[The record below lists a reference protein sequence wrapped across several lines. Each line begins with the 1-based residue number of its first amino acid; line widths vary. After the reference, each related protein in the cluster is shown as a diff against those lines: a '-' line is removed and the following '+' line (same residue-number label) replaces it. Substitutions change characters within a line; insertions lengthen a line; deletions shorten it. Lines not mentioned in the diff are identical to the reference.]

1 MIAGLLR
8 GRSAAAGARCVVVD
22 LDGVQ
27 TELQVSRHPRA
38 RRISLRVSA
47 DGGDVILVLPRHVR
61 LEDGLAV
68 AQAHAPWIRARLDNR
83 VARIPFADGAEI
95 PVNGRPVII
104 TAVPQAVRSVSID
117 GAQLRVGGPAASVDH
132 RVRAFLRAEARR
144 IILARIAERAG
155 RLPRP
160 PTAVSVRDTRSRWG
174 SCSSAGRL
182 SFSWRLILAPPAVLD
197 YVVAHELAH
206 LSHRG
211 HGPVFWDA
219 VDRLC
224 DDVGTKR
231 AWLRQHGRDLFRY
244 G

>member
-1 MIAGLLR
+1 MIAELLR
-8 GRSAAAGARCVVVD
+8 GRSAAAGARRLVVD
-22 LDGVQ
+22 LGGVE
-27 TELQVSRHPRA
+27 TELQVRCQPRA
-38 RRISLRVSA
+38 RRISLRLSA
-47 DGGDVILVLPRHVR
+47 DGDNVILVLPQHV
-61 LEDGLAV
+61 LLQDGLAV

-83 VARIPFADGAEI
+83 PARIPFANGAEI
-95 PVNGRPVII
+95 PVNGRPLVI
-104 TAVPQAVRSVSID
+104 TSVPLGVRSVAID
-117 GAQLRVGGPAASVDH
+117 GAQLRVGGPAATVDH

-144 IILARIAERAG
+144 IILLRITERAG
-155 RLPRP
+155 RLPRR

-174 SCSSAGRL
+174 SCSSTGRL

-211 HGPVFWDA
+211 HGPAFWDG

-224 DDVGTKR
+224 DDVGAKR

>member
-1 MIAGLLR
+1 VIADLLR
-8 GRSAAAGARCVVVD
+8 GRSAAAGARRIVVD
-22 LDGVQ
+22 VGGVE
-27 TELQVSRHPRA
+27 TELQVRRPPCA
-38 RRISLRVSA
+38 RRVSLRLSA

-68 AQAHAPWIRARLDNR
+68 AQAHAPWIRTRLDSR

-95 PVNGRPVII
+95 PVNGRPLII
-104 TAVPQAVRSVSID
+104 TSVPREVRSVSND
-117 GAQLRVGGPAASVDH
+117 GAQLCVGGPAAAIDH

-155 RLPRP
+155 RVPRP

-211 HGPVFWDA
+211 HGPAFWNA

-224 DDVGTKR
+224 DDVAAKR